1 MYVSRIKVAGL
12 RCFSGPRA
20 VDLAVEPGPGW
31 TVLAGPNGSGKS
43 TLLRALALAL
53 GAHPPVDPAHWIAD
67 GSSRA
72 EVDLPGAGRWSTD
85 GPLRSPHAA
94 ARLLDAGRTAPDRLG
109 AATARLLEDGVLPD
123 GWRVTDPDRALVA
136 PPGGP
141 ARPLADLGS
150 GIAGLAAVVAAL
162 AGDAAPTGPADAGCT
177 VPLRA
182 VALIDDVDLH
192 LHPRWQQQI
201 GGWLTARFPEVQF
214 LVATHSPY
222 VCQAADPGT
231 LVRLAG
237 PAEAAPPR
245 VLDEDVHQRVLYGSG
260 DDTALSELFGLP
272 SAYSAAAEAERQ
284 LLVRLERKLYAGRA
298 TSDELDAYRRLG
310 AKLNSSLAARADEL
324 SARLLGE
331 QP

>member
-1 MYVSRIKVAGL
+1 VYVSRIKVAGL

-43 TLLRALALAL
+43 TLLTALALAL
-53 GAHPPVDPAHWIAD
+53 GAHPPGDPAHWLAP
-67 GSSRA
+67 GSDRA

-85 GPLRSPHAA
+85 GPLRSPHAVGRLVGTDRTAPVRLTAAA
-94 ARLLDAGRTAPDRLG
+94 ARLL
-109 AATARLLEDGVLPD
+109 EEGVLPD
-123 GWRVTDPDRALVA
+123 GWRVTDPGQALVR

-141 ARPLADLGS
+141 ARPLASLGS
-150 GIAGLAAVVAAL
+150 GTAALAALVTAL
-162 AGDAAPTGPADAGCT
+162 AGDARTEPVDGATA
-177 VPLRA
+177 VPLR
-182 VALIDDVDLH
+182 VTALIDDVDLH
-192 LHPRWQQQI
+192 LHPHWQQRI
-201 GGWLTARFPEVQF
+201 GGWLTTRFPNVQF

-237 PAEAAPPR
+237 PDTAEPPH
-245 VLDEDVHQRVLYGSG
+245 VLGEDVHQRVLYGSG

-298 TSDELDAYRRLG
+298 TSAEVDAYRRLG
-310 AKLNSSLAARADEL
+310 AKLNSSIAARADEL
-324 SARLLGE
+324 AARLLGD